1 MCCFP
6 RKPAPGAILEAARGR
21 PCQVSFPHR
30 QPLSCRICQGFSRRK
45 RRQRGLPCSGIH
57 GQTTL
62 SRYFW
67 RAMPGRSGKRDFE
80 SEMVDVLAAPQQAK
94 TDAALR
100 TLGLI
105 STAHWV
111 SHFHLFVLPMLFPF
125 LKEQLGVGYIEL
137 GLALTI
143 FAVTSGLTQA
153 PIGYIA
159 DHIGARKVLLMGLTL
174 GGLALIM
181 LGLHLSY
188 PFLIAS
194 AVLLGLANSV
204 YHPADYA
211 ILSAHMDEARM
222 GRAFSIHTFAGF
234 LGGAVAPAIMAAL
247 VATTGGFGALIV
259 AGAVGPLVA
268 LLLLIVG
275 IPDASAAD
283 RHVDGAPAP
292 QQNIITPTLMVLT
305 VFFLLLSLSSAGI
318 GNFGVVALMSGYGAS
333 FSSANIALTAF
344 LGFSAVGV
352 LAGGFLADR
361 TRRHGQVAA
370 ACFAINAAIVFII
383 ATATLSALLLTTA
396 MAMAGFLGGVIAP
409 SRDMLV
415 RSAVPAG
422 AAGRAFGIVSTGFN
436 LGGIVSPLLF
446 GWIMDQNRPHWVFGA
461 SVIFMIL
468 TVLLALFTDRGPQQR
483 PAGADAR
490 LMHS

>member
-1 MCCFP
+1 
-6 RKPAPGAILEAARGR
+6 
-21 PCQVSFPHR
+21 
-30 QPLSCRICQGFSRRK
+30 
-45 RRQRGLPCSGIH
+45 
-57 GQTTL
+57 
-62 SRYFW
+62 
-67 RAMPGRSGKRDFE
+67 
-80 SEMVDVLAAPQQAK
+80 MVDVLAAPQQTKA
-94 TDAALR
+94 DASLR
-100 TLGLI
+100 TLAAI

-137 GLALTI
+137 GFALTV
-143 FAVTSGLTQA
+143 FAVISGLTQA
-153 PIGYIA
+153 PIGYLA

-174 GGLALIM
+174 GGVALIM

-188 PFLIAS
+188 SWLIAS

-234 LGGAVAPAIMAAL
+234 LGGAVAPAIVAAL
-247 VATTGGFGALIV
+247 VTMTGGHGALIV

-268 LLLLIVG
+268 LLLLVVG

-283 RHVDGAPAP
+283 RKIDGVHAPL
-292 QQNIITPTLMVLT
+292 QNIITPTLIVLT
-305 VFFLLLSLSSAGI
+305 IFFMLLSLSSAGI

-344 LGFSAVGV
+344 LGFSAIGV

-383 ATATLSALLLTTA
+383 AMVALPSLLLTMA
-396 MAMAGFLGGVIAP
+396 MASAGFLGGVIAP

-415 RSAVPAG
+415 RNAAPAG

-446 GWIMDQNRPHWVFGA
+446 GWIMDQNMPHWVFGA

-468 TVLLALFTDRGPQQR
+468 TVLLALFTDRSPQVGP
-483 PAGADAR
+483 AEADAR
-490 LMHS
+490 LMHP